1 MQDLGEKTQAGNS
14 KILSSLML
22 IILFVSMGQSV
33 YWQTMPIIGR
43 EFNFSEIEINTLVA
57 ISAAMFIVF
66 TPYWGRLSDRIGRKA
81 VLLIGLTGYVLSN
94 LIFLYS
100 ASLGL
105 LGSVTGFSL
114 LLILLISRIVNSAI
128 GAASRPASGAYVA
141 DVTSE
146 EERSS
151 GMGKFGAANNIG
163 TILGPVLV
171 GSLVGLNIF
180 NIPIPEFGLLTP
192 LIVMSILMAVAASIV
207 YVYLPNKIIE
217 PAVENRSSKIAFDA
231 KLKLLLSIGM
241 IIFTAFAIVQS
252 ITAYYVQDRFNYTL
266 DETAKTTALL
276 LGTMALM
283 SIVSQ
288 LTIVQK
294 YKGNP
299 LNLIKFSLPLFILSC
314 ILIILSPDF
323 LFLYLGMAF
332 MGLGMGLASPGYT
345 SAASLNANKD
355 NQGAAVG
362 LAMVAPG
369 FGFAL
374 GPFLSGI
381 LYTSSMNLP
390 FILILPLFVILI
402 FLINKLEK
410 LNKKKDY
417 GIWSSK

>member
-105 LGSVTGFSL
+105 VGSVTGFSL

-390 FILILPLFVILI
+390 FIFILPLFVILI
-402 FLINKLEK
+402 FLIKKLEK
-410 LNKKKDY
+410 LN
-417 GIWSSK
+417 

>member
-1 MQDLGEKTQAGNS
+1 MGTDSTEARINS
-14 KILSSLML
+14 KTLSSLML

-43 EFNFSEIEINTLVA
+43 EFNFSEIEINTLVS

-66 TPYWGRLSDRIGRKA
+66 TPFWGRLSDKIGRKS

-105 LGSVTGFSL
+105 VGAVTGFSL
-114 LLILLISRIVNSAI
+114 LMILLISRIINSAI

-180 NIPIPEFGLLTP
+180 DAQIPQFGLLTP
-192 LIVMSILMAVAASIV
+192 LIVMSLIMTLAAIFV
-207 YVYLPNKIIE
+207 FIFLPNNKTILSSEE
-217 PAVENRSSKIAFDA
+217 PRSKIVLDTR
-231 KLKLLLSIGM
+231 LKYLISIGI
-241 IIFTAFAIVQS
+241 IIFTAFALVQS
-252 ITAYYVQDRFNYTL
+252 ITAFYIQDRFNYDL
-266 DETAKTTALL
+266 DSTAQTTAIL
-276 LGTMALM
+276 LGTMAFM
-283 SIVSQ
+283 AIVSQ
-288 LTIVQK
+288 LTIVQR
-294 YKGNP
+294 YKGSP
-299 LNLIKFSLPLFILSC
+299 LNLIKFSIPLFITSC
-314 ILIILSPDF
+314 LMIIFSPNF
-323 LFLYLGMAF
+323 LLLFFGMAT

-369 FGFAL
+369 IGFAV

-381 LYTSSMNLP
+381 LYSTSMNLP
-390 FILILPLFVILI
+390 FVFILPLYFLLI
-402 FLINKLEK
+402 IIIKKLELINSEK
-410 LNKKKDY
+410 VS
-417 GIWSSK
+417 GI

>member
-1 MQDLGEKTQAGNS
+1 METDSTEARINS
-14 KILSSLML
+14 KTLSSLML

-43 EFNFSEIEINTLVA
+43 EFNFTEIEINTLVS

-66 TPYWGRLSDRIGRKA
+66 TPFWGRLSDKIGRKS

-105 LGSVTGFSL
+105 VGAVTGFSL
-114 LLILLISRIVNSAI
+114 LMILLISRIINSAI

-180 NIPIPEFGLLTP
+180 DAQIPQFGLLTP
-192 LIVMSILMAVAASIV
+192 LIVMSLIMTLAAIFV
-207 YVYLPNKIIE
+207 FIYLPNNKTVLSSEE
-217 PAVENRSSKIAFDA
+217 PRSKIVLDTR
-231 KLKLLLSIGM
+231 LKYLISIGI
-241 IIFTAFAIVQS
+241 IIFTAFALVQS
-252 ITAYYVQDRFNYTL
+252 ITAFYIQDRFNYDL
-266 DETAKTTALL
+266 DSTAQTTAIL
-276 LGTMALM
+276 LGTMAFM
-283 SIVSQ
+283 AIVSQ
-288 LTIVQK
+288 LTIVQR
-294 YKGNP
+294 YKGSP
-299 LNLIKFSLPLFILSC
+299 LNLIKFSIPLFITSC
-314 ILIILSPDF
+314 LMIIFSPNF
-323 LFLYLGMAF
+323 LLLFFGMAT

-369 FGFAL
+369 IGFAV

-381 LYTSSMNLP
+381 LYSTSMNLP
-390 FILILPLFVILI
+390 FVFILPLYFLLI
-402 FLINKLEK
+402 IIIKKLELINSEK
-410 LNKKKDY
+410 VS
-417 GIWSSK
+417 GI

>member
-1 MQDLGEKTQAGNS
+1 MENS
-14 KILSSLML
+14 SKEAPKDNSNILSSLML

-43 EFNFSEIEINTLVA
+43 EFSFTEIEINTLVS

-66 TPYWGRLSDRIGRKA
+66 TPFWGKLSDRIGRKK
-81 VLLIGLTGYVLSN
+81 VLLIGLSGYVLSN
-94 LIFLYS
+94 IVFLYS

-105 LGSVTGFSL
+105 IGAFTGFSL
-114 LLILLISRIVNSAI
+114 LMILLISRVINSAI

-180 NIPIPEFGLLTP
+180 NIQIEQFGLLTP
-192 LIVMSILMAVAASIV
+192 LIVMSMIMALAALFV
-207 YVYLPNKIIE
+207 YIYLPDNRINSDEKIQDT
-217 PAVENRSSKIAFDA
+217 KIVLDFN
-231 KLKLLLSIGM
+231 LKLLISIGV
-241 IIFTAFAIVQS
+241 IVFTAFAIVQS
-252 ITAYYVQDRFNYTL
+252 VTAFYIQDRFGYDL
-266 DETAKTTALL
+266 GQTAQTTALL

-294 YKGNP
+294 YKGGP
-299 LNLIKFSLPLFILSC
+299 LNLIRFSIPLFILSSV
-314 ILIILSPDF
+314 LIIFSPNF
-323 LFLYLGMAF
+323 LFIYIGMAA

-345 SAASLNANKD
+345 SAASLNADKD

-369 FGFAL
+369 IGFAL

-381 LYTSSMNLP
+381 LYSYSMNMP
-390 FILILPLFVILI
+390 FIFILPLFLILVL
-402 FLINKLEK
+402 LIRKLEK
-410 LNKKKDY
+410 TF
-417 GIWSSK
+417 

>member
-1 MQDLGEKTQAGNS
+1 METDSTEARINS
-14 KILSSLML
+14 KTLSSLML

-43 EFNFSEIEINTLVA
+43 EFNFSEIEINTLVS

-66 TPYWGRLSDRIGRKA
+66 TPFWGRLSDKIGRKS

-105 LGSVTGFSL
+105 VGAVTGFSL
-114 LLILLISRIVNSAI
+114 LMILLISRIINSAI

-180 NIPIPEFGLLTP
+180 DAQIPQFGLLTP
-192 LIVMSILMAVAASIV
+192 LIVMSMIMTLAAIFV
-207 YVYLPNKIIE
+207 FIYLPNNKTVLSSEE
-217 PAVENRSSKIAFDA
+217 PRSKIVLDTR
-231 KLKLLLSIGM
+231 LKYLISIGI
-241 IIFTAFAIVQS
+241 IIFTAFALVQS
-252 ITAYYVQDRFNYTL
+252 ITAFYIQDRFNYDL
-266 DETAKTTALL
+266 DSTAQTTAIL
-276 LGTMALM
+276 LGTMAFM
-283 SIVSQ
+283 AIVSQ
-288 LTIVQK
+288 LTIVQR
-294 YKGNP
+294 YKGSP
-299 LNLIKFSLPLFILSC
+299 LNLIKFSIPLFITSC
-314 ILIILSPDF
+314 LMIIFSPNF
-323 LFLYLGMAF
+323 LLLFFGMAT

-369 FGFAL
+369 IGFAV

-381 LYTSSMNLP
+381 LYSTSMNLP
-390 FILILPLFVILI
+390 FVFILPLYFLLI
-402 FLINKLEK
+402 IIIKKLELINS
-410 LNKKKDY
+410 KKVS
-417 GIWSSK
+417 GI

>member
-1 MQDLGEKTQAGNS
+1 MTPNS
-14 KILSSLML
+14 KEATESNPKILSGLML

-43 EFNFSEIEINTLVA
+43 EFNFSEIEINTLVS
-57 ISAAMFIVF
+57 ISAAMFIIF
-66 TPYWGRLSDRIGRKA
+66 TPFWGRLSDRIGRKA
-81 VLLIGLTGYVLSN
+81 VLLIGLSGYVLSN

-105 LGSVTGFSL
+105 IGYITGFSL
-114 LLILLISRIVNSAI
+114 LMILLMARIVNSAI

-146 EERSS
+146 EDRSS

-180 NIPIPEFGLLTP
+180 GINIPQFGLLTP
-192 LIVMSILMAVAASIV
+192 LIVMSALMAIAAIFV
-207 YVYLPNKIIE
+207 YIFLPSGNSVSGAEASGSGII
-217 PAVENRSSKIAFDA
+217 FDRN
-231 KLKLLLSIGM
+231 LKLLLSIGI
-241 IIFTAFAIVQS
+241 IIFTAFALVQS
-252 ITAYYVQDRFNYTL
+252 ITAFYIQDRFAYNL

-276 LGTMALM
+276 LGTMAFM
-283 SIVSQ
+283 AIISQ

-294 YKGNP
+294 YKGSP

-314 ILIILSPDF
+314 LFIIFSPNF
-323 LFLYLGMAF
+323 LFLYIGMAF

-345 SAASLNANKD
+345 SAASLNADKD
-355 NQGAAVG
+355 KQGAAVG

-369 FGFAL
+369 IGFAL
-374 GPFLSGI
+374 GPLLSGF
-381 LYTSSMNLP
+381 LYSASMNLP
-390 FILILPLFVILI
+390 FIFILPLFLI
-402 FLINKLEK
+402 IIIFIRKLEQI
-410 LNKKKDY
+410 N
-417 GIWSSK
+417 

>member
-1 MQDLGEKTQAGNS
+1 METDSTEARINS
-14 KILSSLML
+14 KTLSSLML

-43 EFNFSEIEINTLVA
+43 EFNFTEIEINTLVS

-66 TPYWGRLSDRIGRKA
+66 TPFWGRLSDKIGRKS

-105 LGSVTGFSL
+105 VGAVTGFSL
-114 LLILLISRIVNSAI
+114 LMILLISRIINSAI

-180 NIPIPEFGLLTP
+180 GAQIPQFGLLTP
-192 LIVMSILMAVAASIV
+192 LIVMSLIMTLAAIFV
-207 YVYLPNKIIE
+207 FIYLPNNKTILSSGE
-217 PAVENRSSKIAFDA
+217 SRSKIVLDTR
-231 KLKLLLSIGM
+231 LKYLISIGI
-241 IIFTAFAIVQS
+241 IIFTAFALVQS
-252 ITAYYVQDRFNYTL
+252 ITAFYIQDRFNYDL
-266 DETAKTTALL
+266 DSTAQTTAIL
-276 LGTMALM
+276 LGTMAFM
-283 SIVSQ
+283 AIVSQ
-288 LTIVQK
+288 LTIVQR
-294 YKGNP
+294 YKGSP
-299 LNLIKFSLPLFILSC
+299 LNLIKFSIPLFITSC
-314 ILIILSPDF
+314 LMIIFSPNF
-323 LFLYLGMAF
+323 LLLFFGMAT

-345 SAASLNANKD
+345 SAASLNANSD

-369 FGFAL
+369 IGFAV

-381 LYTSSMNLP
+381 LYSTSMNLP
-390 FILILPLFVILI
+390 FVFILPLYFLLI
-402 FLINKLEK
+402 IIIKKLELINSEK
-410 LNKKKDY
+410 VS
-417 GIWSSK
+417 GI

>member
-1 MQDLGEKTQAGNS
+1 MENS
-14 KILSSLML
+14 SKEAPKDNSNILSSLML

-43 EFNFSEIEINTLVA
+43 EFSFTEIEINTLVS

-66 TPYWGRLSDRIGRKA
+66 TPFWGKLSDRIGRKK
-81 VLLIGLTGYVLSN
+81 VLLIGLSGYVLSN
-94 LIFLYS
+94 IVFLYS

-105 LGSVTGFSL
+105 LGVFTGFSL
-114 LLILLISRIVNSAI
+114 LMILLISRVINSAI

-180 NIPIPEFGLLTP
+180 NIQIEQFGLLTP
-192 LIVMSILMAVAASIV
+192 LIVMSMIMALAALFV
-207 YVYLPNKIIE
+207 YFYLPDNRINSDEKIQDTNI
-217 PAVENRSSKIAFDA
+217 VLDFN
-231 KLKLLLSIGM
+231 LKLLISIGV
-241 IIFTAFAIVQS
+241 IVFTAFAIVQS
-252 ITAYYVQDRFNYTL
+252 VTAFYIQDRFGYDL
-266 DETAKTTALL
+266 GQTAQTTALL

-294 YKGNP
+294 YKGGP
-299 LNLIKFSLPLFILSC
+299 LNLIRFSIPLFILSSV
-314 ILIILSPDF
+314 LIIFSPNF
-323 LFLYLGMAF
+323 LFIYIGMAA

-345 SAASLNANKD
+345 SAASLNADKD

-369 FGFAL
+369 IGFAL

-381 LYTSSMNLP
+381 LYSYSMNMP
-390 FILILPLFVILI
+390 FIFILPLFLILVL
-402 FLINKLEK
+402 LIRKLEK
-410 LNKKKDY
+410 TF
-417 GIWSSK
+417 

>member
-1 MQDLGEKTQAGNS
+1 MTPNS
-14 KILSSLML
+14 KEAEESNPKILSGLML

-43 EFNFSEIEINTLVA
+43 EFNFSEIEINTLVS

-66 TPYWGRLSDRIGRKA
+66 TPFWGRLSDRIGRKA
-81 VLLIGLTGYVLSN
+81 VLLIGLSGYVLSN

-105 LGSVTGFSL
+105 IGYVTGFSL
-114 LLILLISRIVNSAI
+114 LMILLMARIVNSAI

-146 EERSS
+146 EDRSS

-180 NIPIPEFGLLTP
+180 GINIPQFGLLTP
-192 LIVMSILMAVAASIV
+192 LIVMSILMSIAAVFVYIFLPSGNSVSEAETSGSEIV
-207 YVYLPNKIIE
+207 
-217 PAVENRSSKIAFDA
+217 FDRN
-231 KLKLLLSIGM
+231 LKLLLAIGV
-241 IIFTAFAIVQS
+241 IIFTAFALVQS
-252 ITAYYVQDRFNYTL
+252 ITAFYIQDRFAYNL

-276 LGTMALM
+276 LGTMAFM
-283 SIVSQ
+283 AIISQ

-294 YKGNP
+294 YKGSP
-299 LNLIKFSLPLFILSC
+299 LNLIKYSLPLFILSC
-314 ILIILSPDF
+314 LFIIFSPNF
-323 LFLYLGMAF
+323 LFLYAGMAF

-345 SAASLNANKD
+345 SAASLNADKD
-355 NQGAAVG
+355 KQGAAVG

-369 FGFAL
+369 IGFAL
-374 GPFLSGI
+374 GPLLSGF
-381 LYTSSMNLP
+381 LYSSSMNLP
-390 FILILPLFVILI
+390 FIFILPLFLLI
-402 FLINKLEK
+402 IVFIRKLEQI
-410 LNKKKDY
+410 N
-417 GIWSSK
+417 

>member
-1 MQDLGEKTQAGNS
+1 MTPNS
-14 KILSSLML
+14 KEAEESNPKILSGLML

-43 EFNFSEIEINTLVA
+43 EFNFSEIEINTLVS

-66 TPYWGRLSDRIGRKA
+66 TPFWGRLSDRIGRKA
-81 VLLIGLTGYVLSN
+81 VLLIGLSGYVLSN

-105 LGSVTGFSL
+105 IGYVTGFSL
-114 LLILLISRIVNSAI
+114 LMILLMARIVNSAI

-146 EERSS
+146 EDRSS

-180 NIPIPEFGLLTP
+180 GINIPQFGLLTP
-192 LIVMSILMAVAASIV
+192 LIVMSILMAIAAVFVYIFLPSGDSVSEAETNGSGIV
-207 YVYLPNKIIE
+207 
-217 PAVENRSSKIAFDA
+217 FDRN
-231 KLKLLLSIGM
+231 LKLLLAIGV
-241 IIFTAFAIVQS
+241 IIFTAFALVQS
-252 ITAYYVQDRFNYTL
+252 ITAFYIQDRFAYNL

-276 LGTMALM
+276 LGTMAFM
-283 SIVSQ
+283 AIISQ

-294 YKGNP
+294 YKGSP

-314 ILIILSPDF
+314 LFIIFSPNF
-323 LFLYLGMAF
+323 LFLYAGMAF

-345 SAASLNANKD
+345 SAASLNADKD
-355 NQGAAVG
+355 KQGAAVG

-369 FGFAL
+369 IGFAL
-374 GPFLSGI
+374 GPLLSGF
-381 LYTSSMNLP
+381 LYSSSMNLP
-390 FILILPLFVILI
+390 FIFILPLFLLI
-402 FLINKLEK
+402 IVFIRKLEQI
-410 LNKKKDY
+410 N
-417 GIWSSK
+417 

>member
-1 MQDLGEKTQAGNS
+1 MESSSKEASKDNS
-14 KILSSLML
+14 NILSSLML

-43 EFNFSEIEINTLVA
+43 EFSFTEIEINTLVS

-66 TPYWGRLSDRIGRKA
+66 TPFWGKLSDRIGRKK
-81 VLLIGLTGYVLSN
+81 VLLIGLSGYVLSN
-94 LIFLYS
+94 IVFLYS

-105 LGSVTGFSL
+105 IGAFTGFSL
-114 LLILLISRIVNSAI
+114 LMILLISRVINSAI

-180 NIPIPEFGLLTP
+180 NIQIEQFGLLTP
-192 LIVMSILMAVAASIV
+192 LIVMSMIMALAALF
-207 YVYLPNKIIE
+207 VYLYLPDNRINSDEKIQDT
-217 PAVENRSSKIAFDA
+217 KIVLDFN
-231 KLKLLLSIGM
+231 LKLLISIGV
-241 IIFTAFAIVQS
+241 IVFTAFAIVQS
-252 ITAYYVQDRFNYTL
+252 VTAFYIQDRFGYDL
-266 DETAKTTALL
+266 GQTAQTTALL

-294 YKGNP
+294 YKGGP
-299 LNLIKFSLPLFILSC
+299 LNLIRFSIPLFILSSV
-314 ILIILSPDF
+314 LIIFSPNF
-323 LFLYLGMAF
+323 LFIYIGMAA

-345 SAASLNANKD
+345 SAASLNADKD

-369 FGFAL
+369 IGFAL

-381 LYTSSMNLP
+381 LYSYSMNIP
-390 FILILPLFVILI
+390 FIFILPLFLILVL
-402 FLINKLEK
+402 LIRKLEK
-410 LNKKKDY
+410 TF
-417 GIWSSK
+417 

>member
-1 MQDLGEKTQAGNS
+1 MESSSKEALKDNS
-14 KILSSLML
+14 NILSSLML

-43 EFNFSEIEINTLVA
+43 EFSFTEIEINTLVS

-66 TPYWGRLSDRIGRKA
+66 TPFWGKLSDRIGRKK
-81 VLLIGLTGYVLSN
+81 VLLIGLSGYVLSN
-94 LIFLYS
+94 IVFLYS

-105 LGSVTGFSL
+105 IGAFTGFSL
-114 LLILLISRIVNSAI
+114 LMILLISRVINSAI

-180 NIPIPEFGLLTP
+180 NIQIEQFGLLTP
-192 LIVMSILMAVAASIV
+192 LIVMSMIMALAALFV
-207 YVYLPNKIIE
+207 YIYLPDNRINSDEKIQDT
-217 PAVENRSSKIAFDA
+217 KIVLDFN
-231 KLKLLLSIGM
+231 LKLLISIGV
-241 IIFTAFAIVQS
+241 IVFTAFAIVQS
-252 ITAYYVQDRFNYTL
+252 VTAFYIQDRFGYDL
-266 DETAKTTALL
+266 GQTAQTTALL

-294 YKGNP
+294 YKGGP
-299 LNLIKFSLPLFILSC
+299 LNLIRFSIPLFILSSV
-314 ILIILSPDF
+314 LIIFSPNF
-323 LFLYLGMAF
+323 LFIYIGMAA

-345 SAASLNANKD
+345 SAASLNADKD

-369 FGFAL
+369 IGFAL

-381 LYTSSMNLP
+381 LYSYSMNMP
-390 FILILPLFVILI
+390 FIFILPLFLILVL
-402 FLINKLEK
+402 LIRKLEK
-410 LNKKKDY
+410 TF
-417 GIWSSK
+417 

>member
-1 MQDLGEKTQAGNS
+1 
-14 KILSSLML
+14 
-22 IILFVSMGQSV
+22 MGQSV

-43 EFNFSEIEINTLVA
+43 EFNFSEIEINTLVS

-66 TPYWGRLSDRIGRKA
+66 TPFWGRLSDRIGRKS

-94 LIFLYS
+94 LIFLFS

-105 LGSVTGFSL
+105 MGAVTGFSL
-114 LLILLISRIVNSAI
+114 LLILLISRIINSAI

-141 DVTSE
+141 DVTTE

-180 NIPIPEFGLLTP
+180 DIPIKGFGLLTP

-207 YVYLPNKIIE
+207 YFYLPNKTAE
-217 PAVENRSSKIAFDA
+217 PPSDNSASKILFDT

-252 ITAYYVQDRFNYTL
+252 VTAYYVQDRFNYSL
-266 DETAKTTALL
+266 DQTAKTTALL

-283 SIVSQ
+283 AIVSQ

-299 LNLIKFSLPLFILSC
+299 LNLIKFSLPLFIISIL
-314 ILIILSPDF
+314 LIILSPDF
-323 LFLYLGMAF
+323 LLLYLGMAF

-362 LAMVAPG
+362 MAMVAPG
-369 FGFAL
+369 AGFAL
-374 GPFLSGI
+374 GPFLSGM

-390 FILILPLFVILI
+390 FIFILPLFMILI
-402 FLINKLEK
+402 FLIRKLEK
-410 LNKKKDY
+410 IN
-417 GIWSSK
+417 